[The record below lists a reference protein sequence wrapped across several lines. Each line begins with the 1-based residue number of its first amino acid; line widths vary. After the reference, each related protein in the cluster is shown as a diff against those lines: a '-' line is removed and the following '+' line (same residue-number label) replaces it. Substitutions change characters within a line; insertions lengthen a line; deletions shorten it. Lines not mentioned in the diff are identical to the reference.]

1 MKNKVSL
8 KIAMLS
14 AAVFL
19 LVILFPAKVFAEN
32 EYTVTEMT
40 AEGEVISDVNVRSG
54 PATSYDIIGTV
65 RAKDMIAI
73 SGKSSDGW
81 YRIDFEGQTGFVYGE
96 YISVMEPASTPEPEP
111 EQQARPHESGTKK
124 DFGPFRLAAI
134 FVIII
139 VIVIMIILTIRS
151 FIQGSRDEEDDEE
164 EEEEEDGEDGMDEG
178 ADEVTAADEKEDEE
192 KPEQKENKKSGEA
205 SETVKTIV
213 IREEDYQ
220 LHIDPKYFE
229 DEPLTQPEYVTDYLK
244 KLENEDTQPVKPVTK
259 KENADDLT
267 RAMKKLEELQEEI
280 ERLKRKQQ

>member
-8 KIAMLS
+8 KIAMLFT
-14 AAVFL
+14 AVFL
-19 LVILFPAKVFAEN
+19 FMIFLPVKVFAEN

-40 AEGEVISDVNVRSG
+40 AEGEVISDVNVRMG

-65 RAKDMIAI
+65 RAKDIVAI
-73 SGKSSDGW
+73 SGRSSDGW
-81 YRIDFEGQTGFVYGE
+81 YRIDFQGQTGFVYGE
-96 YISVMEPASTPEPEP
+96 YISVIEKAPEETPEAVQQPASNT
-111 EQQARPHESGTKK
+111 AKK

-139 VIVIMIILTIRS
+139 VIIIMIVLTIRS
-151 FIQGSRDEEDDEE
+151 FIQGNRDEDDEE
-164 EEEEEDGEDGMDEG
+164 EEDDDGEDGESDEDG
-178 ADEVTAADEKEDEE
+178 LTKSEETPEK
-192 KPEQKENKKSGEA
+192 KESKKSGGA
-205 SETVKTIV
+205 SEAVKTIV

-229 DEPLTQPEYVTDYLK
+229 DEPLSQPEYVTDYLK
-244 KLENEDTQPVKPVTK
+244 KIESENTQPTKPLAK

-280 ERLKRKQQ
+280 ERLKRKQ